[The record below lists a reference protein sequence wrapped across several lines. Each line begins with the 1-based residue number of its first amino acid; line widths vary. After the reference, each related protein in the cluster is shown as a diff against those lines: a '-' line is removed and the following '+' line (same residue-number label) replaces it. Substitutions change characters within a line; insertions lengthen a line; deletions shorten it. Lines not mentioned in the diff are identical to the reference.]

1 MSTDTGSNDSPHGV
15 TRITLTKE
23 DEWWVAKDEETGVAS
38 QGKTRTE
45 ALDMLDEAVALYNGE
60 IGEPIETWEEEKEVL
75 EEIGLDPEEVKANRE
90 AADGLP
96 EFMQ

>member
-1 MSTDTGSNDSPHGV
+1 MSTDTGSNGTPPV
-15 TRITLTKE
+15 EERITLTKE
-23 DEWWVAKDEETGVAS
+23 DDWWVAKDEGTGVAS

-45 ALDMLDEAVALYNGE
+45 ALKNLDEAVALYNGE
-60 IGEPIETWEEEKEVL
+60 VGESIDSWEEEKEVL
-75 EEIGLDPEEVKANRE
+75 EDLGLDPEEVKANRE